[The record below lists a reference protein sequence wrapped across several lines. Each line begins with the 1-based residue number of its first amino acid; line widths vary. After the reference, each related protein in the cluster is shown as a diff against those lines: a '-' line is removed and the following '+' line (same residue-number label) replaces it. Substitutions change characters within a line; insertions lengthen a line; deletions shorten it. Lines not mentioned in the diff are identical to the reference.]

1 MCIIYPS
8 RARPWLSTSTL
19 VLRSCQVFVL
29 VQSRPMKKSC
39 PSKGACF
46 SKAHNN
52 IHAKSCVSKFCL
64 GRRTKQPEVDKPL
77 SVAHVVKLLSPYGKF
92 HRSTNCKILWRQQDH
107 NPLPGLTMLPPSLPN
122 PSPRHWPRVA
132 GPSATFERG
141 SAQRR
146 IPNVPA
152 KRHGPPRGP
161 ARCSLMRTHTGTLIH
176 RTG

>member
-8 RARPWLSTSTL
+8 RARPWRSTSTL
-19 VLRSCQVFVL
+19 VLRSCRVFVL

-92 HRSTNCKILWRQQDH
+92 HRSTNCKILRRQQDH
-107 NPLPGLTMLPPSLPN
+107 KPPSRIN
-122 PSPRHWPRVA
+122 HVTSPSSQSLSSGLATRSETLRNVNERL
-132 GPSATFERG
+132 GPKADIE
-141 SAQRR
+141 
-146 IPNVPA
+146 
-152 KRHGPPRGP
+152 
-161 ARCSLMRTHTGTLIH
+161 
-176 RTG
+176 